1 MKFGYFSQLQM
12 PKPWREN
19 GEVLLYKEAMEQ
31 AVYAEAVGFG
41 YYWQTEHHFYP
52 EIGHSSA
59 PELFLAALAQ
69 RTTDIRFGP
78 AVVVLPCNHPYR
90 VVEYISTLDV
100 LSDGRVEF
108 GTGRGASVYHVE
120 AFGVSSN
127 ESKELWEE
135 SLEVICS
142 MFLNDPFPGWQGKWY
157 PNLLQRDLVPKPVQ
171 KPHPPLWVAGTQPST
186 YAEAAQKG
194 LGILGFSFTEPDEIA
209 PSIRAYREAMSECNP
224 VGGYSNH
231 QVASFTICNIDT
243 DYTVGRDK
251 ACAAARWYAG
261 DNDSP
266 LQQVRFSSLSGEY
279 YEQQAAKGRQ
289 PGVRESVLQRNN
301 EELIQDGLV
310 IGGDVD
316 SVCRGIER
324 WVDLGVGQLLFMIQA
339 GNTPHDDVMR
349 ALDMLGSKVLPKFK
363 EPTTVAG
370 VQKSPADT

>member
-19 GEVLLYKEAMEQ
+19 GEALLYKEAMEQ
-31 AVYAEAVGFG
+31 AVLAEAVGFE

-69 RTTDIRFGP
+69 HTTHIRLGP

-90 VVEYISTLDV
+90 VVEYISTLDL

-135 SLEVICS
+135 SLQVICS

-157 PNLLQRDLVPKPVQ
+157 PNLLQRDIIPKPVQ

-186 YAEAAQKG
+186 YAEAARKG
-194 LGILGFSFTEPDEIA
+194 LGILGFNATEPDEIA
-209 PSIRAYREAMSECNP
+209 PAIRAYREAMAECNP
-224 VGGYSNH
+224 VGGYPNH
-231 QVASFTICNIDT
+231 QVASFAICNIDT

-266 LQQVRFSSLSGEY
+266 LQKVRFGSLSGEY

-289 PGVRESVLQRNN
+289 PGVREPVLRRSN
-301 EELIQDGLV
+301 EELIQDDLV
-310 IGGDVD
+310 VGGDVD

-324 WVDLGVGQLLFMIQA
+324 WVELGLDQLMLMIQA
-339 GNTPHDDVMR
+339 GNTPHDDIMR
-349 ALDMLGSKVLPKFK
+349 ALDMLGSKVFPRF
-363 EPTTVAG
+363 
-370 VQKSPADT
+370 Q

>member
-31 AVYAEAVGFG
+31 AVYAEAVGFE

-69 RTTDIRFGP
+69 RTTDIRLGP

-224 VGGYSNH
+224 VGGYPNH

-279 YEQQAAKGRQ
+279 YEHQAAKGRQ
-289 PGVRESVLQRNN
+289 PGVRESVLRRNN

-324 WVDLGVGQLLFMIQA
+324 WVDLGVDQLLFMIQA
-339 GNTPHDDVMR
+339 GNTTHDDVMR

-363 EPTTVAG
+363 ESTTFAG
-370 VQKSPADT
+370 AQNSPADT